1 MNRLRIY
8 TPIFRSTIVK
18 PAVFRPYA
26 FIVSRGIHTTGKL
39 FQMQHQQQP
48 SVPDQSSIEKQ
59 REWVDRLAREREER
73 QKYRNRTATY
83 YTASLGIFFWH

>member
-1 MNRLRIY
+1 
-8 TPIFRSTIVK
+8 
-18 PAVFRPYA
+18 
-26 FIVSRGIHTTGKL
+26 
-39 FQMQHQQQP
+39 MQHQQQP